1 MISKIEERSVK
12 CRLQSLGKED
22 TEIIRT
28 IWERVGRSDF
38 TFPDIMD
45 IVPNSGYMR
54 KMSAKS
60 VFIRTGFELRKT
72 IWKINPCICARFELM
87 R

>member
-1 MISKIEERSVK
+1 MMSKPIK
-12 CRLQSLGKED
+12 CRIQSLGKED
-22 TEIIRT
+22 TEIIRA

-38 TFPDIMD
+38 TFIDIID
-45 IVPNSGYMR
+45 IVSNRGFMR

-72 IWKINPCICARFELM
+72 IWKINPCICARLELM